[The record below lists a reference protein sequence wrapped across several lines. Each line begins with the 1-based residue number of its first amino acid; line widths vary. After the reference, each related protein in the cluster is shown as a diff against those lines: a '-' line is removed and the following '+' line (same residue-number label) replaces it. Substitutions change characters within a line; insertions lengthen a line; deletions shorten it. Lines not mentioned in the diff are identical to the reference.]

1 MAEQDADATNS
12 TREVIDDEQFKRMM
26 KEHRGTFFTRNDY
39 QIVTL
44 ALIALNVIVFAVEM
58 WRSGFGFDISTRVLI
73 DMGAMLPAAIASPAD
88 FYRFVT
94 PMFLHLD
101 VMHLAMNMVALY
113 SVGALLEQVLG
124 RANFVLLYFV
134 AGITGNMVSY
144 AADLLLGSGMTVS
157 AGASTSVFG
166 LFIAVA
172 LLGVL
177 CRGDRD
183 FIREYSRGMIAV
195 IVVNVAYTLLFPG
208 ISVSGHLG
216 GALGG
221 AIAMLMLPAYA
232 LRTPVLLRIV
242 VAIVWLCAV
251 AAIVFVL

>member
-1 MAEQDADATNS
+1 MAEQGAGASTNS
-12 TREVIDDEQFKRMM
+12 REVIDDDQFKRMM
-26 KEHRGTFFTRNDY
+26 KEHRGTFFSRNDY

-44 ALIALNVIVFAVEM
+44 ALIAVNVVVFAVEM

-73 DMGAMLPAAIASPAD
+73 DMGAMLPAAITSPAD

-101 VMHLAMNMVALY
+101 VMHLLMNMVAFY

-124 RANFVLLYFV
+124 RANFVLLYLV
-134 AGITGNMVSY
+134 AGVTGNVVSY
-144 AADLLLGSGMTVS
+144 AADLTFGSGMTVS

-166 LFIAVA
+166 LFVAVA

-177 CRGDRD
+177 CRGDRS
-183 FIREYSRGMIAV
+183 FLREYSRGMIAV
-195 IVVNVAYTLLFPG
+195 IVVNIAYTLLVPG

-216 GALGG
+216 GAVGG
-221 AIAMLMLPAYA
+221 ALAMLMLPAYA
-232 LRTPVLLRIV
+232 LRTPVALRVV
-242 VAIVWLCAV
+242 VAVIWAGAV
-251 AAIVFVL
+251 AFVLFDM